1 MNATRAARL
10 WTGCAC
16 LGLCLSLLQA
26 SAVPVVQAQESNAE
40 ENYRYEPSGKRDP
53 FFSPLHRVTETAAV
67 ADEAKTPLQ
76 RLDLGQF
83 KLVGVILDTREPK
96 ALIEDNSGLGYIVTR
111 GTFIGSKGGIIR
123 TIEPRRVV
131 VEEYEVDFYGKR
143 QVHERELNLTVA
155 DASTEGETNS
165 AK

>member
-1 MNATRAARL
+1 MNTTRAARR
-10 WTGCAC
+10 WTGWVCA
-16 LGLCLSLLQA
+16 GLFLSLLQMQEA
-26 SAVPVVQAQESNAE
+26 AIGQAQESNAE

-53 FFSPLHRVTETAAV
+53 FFSPLHRVTETATV
-67 ADEAKTPLQ
+67 ADEARTPLQ

-111 GTFIGSKGGIIR
+111 GTFIGSKGGVIR
-123 TIEPRRVV
+123 AIEPQRVV

-155 DASTEGETNS
+155 DAGTEGETS
-165 AK
+165 SVR